1 MGTTQPK
8 AAQMKQKNLL
18 VLGAG
23 PGGYTAAFLAADLG
37 MKVTL
42 VDAHP
47 KPGGVCLHRGCIP
60 SKALLHIAKLL
71 NETRDAKA
79 WGLDFGEPGIDL
91 AKLRGWKNDVVQRM
105 SGGLVQLSKQR
116 GINLIKG
123 HGVFRDSHTLE
134 ISGNENVIFDH
145 CILAVGSRPV
155 VPELFSE
162 LGPLVM
168 DSTSALEL
176 KDIPPRLLVVGG
188 GYIGLELG
196 SVYSALGSGVT
207 VVEMTDGLLPGVDRD
222 LVRPLQA
229 ALKKRFENILLST
242 KVVAG
247 NEKPGGVRVELESP
261 GGSKEETFDR
271 ILISVGRQPNSS
283 GLGLENT
290 KVEVNDKGF
299 IQVNPQQQTTDGS
312 IWAIGDV
319 VGGAML
325 AHKASSDAHS
335 VVATI
340 LGPSVSR
347 ENGTMPAVVFTDPE
361 IAWCGL
367 TETECREKGKAVH
380 ITKFPWGASGRAQ
393 TVGRPEG
400 LTKLIL
406 EPDSGKILGA
416 GLVGTGAGELIAEV
430 VLAIEMGATAKD
442 LASAIHP
449 HPTLSETLKEA
460 AEAFLGKSPHL
471 YKRSSSR

>member
-1 MGTTQPK
+1 MD
-8 AAQMKQKNLL
+8 QKHLL

-23 PGGYTAAFLAADLG
+23 PGGYTAAFLAADQG

-60 SKALLHIAKLL
+60 SKTLLHLAKLI
-71 NETRDAKA
+71 NETRQAKA
-79 WGLDFGEPGIDL
+79 WGVDFGEPDIDID
-91 AKLRGWKNDVVQRM
+91 KLRDWKENVVHKM

-116 GINLIKG
+116 GINFING
-123 HGVFRDSHTLE
+123 QGVFKDSNTLE
-134 ISGNENVIFDH
+134 ISGKEKISFDH
-145 CILAVGSRPV
+145 CIIAVGSRPV
-155 VPELFSE
+155 IPELFSG

-188 GYIGLELG
+188 GYIGLEMG
-196 SVYSALGSGVT
+196 SVYEAFGSQVT

-229 ALKKRFENILLST
+229 RLKKGFDSVLLKT
-242 KVVAG
+242 KVVAVKKIE
-247 NEKPGGVRVELESP
+247 NEICVDLESSN
-261 GGSKEETFDR
+261 GTTEQTFDR
-271 ILISVGRQPNSS
+271 ILIAVGRQPSS
-283 GLGLENT
+283 DGLGLENT
-290 KVEVNDKGF
+290 NVKVDDRGF
-299 IQVNPQQQTTDGS
+299 IEVNPQQKTVDKA

-319 VGGAML
+319 TGGAML
-325 AHKASSDAHS
+325 AHKASDEAHF
-335 VVATI
+335 VVDSI
-340 LGPSVSR
+340 LGKSAVRPG
-347 ENGTMPAVVFTDPE
+347 NKTMPAVVFTDPE

-367 TETECREKGKAVH
+367 TEADSLDQGKAVN
-380 ITKFPWGASGRAQ
+380 IAKFPWGASGRAQ
-393 TVGRPEG
+393 TFGRPDG

-406 EPDSGKILGA
+406 EPESDKILGV
-416 GLVGTGAGELIAEV
+416 GIVGTGAGELIAEA
-430 VLAIEMGATAKD
+430 VLAIEMGATVKD

-460 AEAFLGKSPHL
+460 AEAYSGKSPHI
-471 YKRSSSR
+471 YKKSQSR

>member
-1 MGTTQPK
+1 MNPK
-8 AAQMKQKNLL
+8 HLL

-23 PGGYTAAFLAADLG
+23 PGGYTAAFLAADSG

-60 SKALLHIAKLL
+60 SKALLHIAKLI
-71 NETRDAKA
+71 NENRHARDF
-79 WGLDFGEPGIDL
+79 GLEFGEPTIDL
-91 AKLRGWKNDVVQRM
+91 EKLRQWKNDVVQKM
-105 SGGLVQLSKQR
+105 SGGLTQLAKQR
-116 GINLIKG
+116 GVNFING
-123 HGVFRDSHTLE
+123 QGVFRDSNTLE
-134 ISGNENVIFDH
+134 ISGKEKITFDH

-155 VPELFSE
+155 LPEIFSGQ
-162 LGPLVM
+162 GPKVM

-176 KDIPPRLLVVGG
+176 NDIPKKILVVGG
-188 GYIGLELG
+188 GYIGLEMG
-196 SVYSALGSGVT
+196 SVYEALGSRVT

-229 ALKKRFENILLST
+229 RLKKGFENILLNT
-242 KVVAG
+242 KVVTV
-247 NEKPGGVRVELESP
+247 NECPVGVRVKLDSAS
-261 GGSKEETFDR
+261 GTTEENFDR
-271 ILISVGRQPNSS
+271 ILVSVGRRPNSN

-290 KVEVNDKGF
+290 KAEVDDLGF
-299 IQVNPQQQTTDGS
+299 VKVNSQRQTTDGS

-319 VGGAML
+319 AGGAML
-325 AHKASSDAHS
+325 AHKASWDAHC
-335 VVATI
+335 VVQSI
-340 LGPSVSR
+340 SGQPGSQGK
-347 ENGTMPAVVFTDPE
+347 GTMPAVVFTDPE

-367 TETECREKGKAVH
+367 TETECQNSGRTVN
-380 ITKFPWGASGRAQ
+380 ISKFPWGASGRAQ
-393 TVGRPEG
+393 TFGRPDG

-406 EPDSGKILGA
+406 EPGSDKILGA
-416 GLVGTGAGELIAEV
+416 GIVGAGAGELIAEA
-430 VLAIEMGATAKD
+430 VLAIEMGATAND

-471 YKRSSSR
+471 YKKPTPR